1 MKITPG
7 LVGKWA
13 LVAAALAV
21 GLVAYGSWVRVSGS
35 GLGCPDWP
43 LCHGKIIPETRSA
56 VIESGHRWFAAITLL
71 AVFFAAFLGFRMRRQ
86 FPRGST
92 LLSLSALLV
101 VVQALLGAA
110 VVLTKL
116 HPMVR
121 LIHLSLALTL
131 IAFLTIAAVG
141 FVERK
146 EPSFRVV
153 RPGWHLLPTAVAV
166 VLLGGSIVASGTS
179 FECHGFPLC
188 DQASST
194 LGTALHSAHRIL
206 GAVLFLAA
214 AFFALRLWRRSGSG
228 AFLTVG
234 VVAAVLLLLQA
245 GIGISLVATRL
256 PVDLRVLHIGTAA
269 AIWWAL
275 VGAWTLAAHR
285 VAPGQA
291 ARRPARRRG
300 R

>member
-43 LCHGKIIPETRSA
+43 LCHGKIIPETRA
-56 VIESGHRWFAAITLL
+56 AAIESGHRWFAAVTLL
-71 AVFFAAFLGFRMRRQ
+71 AVFFTAFLGFRMRRR
-86 FPRGST
+86 FPRAST

-121 LIHLSLALTL
+121 LVHLSLALTL
-131 IAFLTIAAVG
+131 IALLTVAAVG
-141 FVERK
+141 FLAGK
-146 EPSFRVV
+146 EPSFRLV
-153 RPGWHLLPTAVAV
+153 RPGWHLLPTAVSV

-194 LGTALHSAHRIL
+194 LGTALHSAHRLL
-206 GAVLFLAA
+206 GALLFLAA
-214 AFFALRLWRRSGSG
+214 AFFALRLWRKGGFGNFSKVS
-228 AFLTVG
+228 A
-234 VVAAVLLLLQA
+234 VAGVLLLLQL
-245 GIGISLVATRL
+245 GIGIWLVATRL

-275 VGAWTLAAHR
+275 VGTWSLAAYQVSPR
-285 VAPGQA
+285 GAG
-291 ARRPARRRG
+291 RRPAKRRAR
-300 R
+300 